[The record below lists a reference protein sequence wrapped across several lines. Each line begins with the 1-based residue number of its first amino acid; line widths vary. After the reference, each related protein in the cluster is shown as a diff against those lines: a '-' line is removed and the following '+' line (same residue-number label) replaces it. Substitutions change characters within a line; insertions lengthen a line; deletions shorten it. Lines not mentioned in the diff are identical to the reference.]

1 VPALCGE
8 RLHLAQVPSLS
19 TPEVS
24 GVSDCC
30 CVRWLC
36 VFGLVLFL
44 FLLLLFLP
52 LLLPLLLLWSPPC
65 LAHDL
70 VDGQHESA
78 SFCHTS
84 RGSRR
89 SCYVLGSYGRRCG
102 ALALGRCILHL
113 IIITVTTVKPSFA
126 CCDDDA
132 QWEGRGSVIGSGCGG
147 VATE

>member
-1 VPALCGE
+1 MTAAAAALVG
-8 RLHLAQVPSLS
+8 
-19 TPEVS
+19 
-24 GVSDCC
+24 
-30 CVRWLC
+30 WLC

-44 FLLLLFLP
+44 FFFLLLLFLL
-52 LLLPLLLLWSPPC
+52 LLLPVLLLWSSPC
-65 LAHDL
+65 LTHDL

-113 IIITVTTVKPSFA
+113 IIIIINIIMIIIITVTTVKPMFA

-132 QWEGRGSVIGSGCGG
+132 QWEGKGELHRVRMRWDCN
-147 VATE
+147 